1 MWPKSLPL
9 QGFMPQPLRFNFCSK
24 ELANCSKMYQEYV
37 NYSNFK
43 MSDNS
48 HVSIQISSI
57 NIERYK
63 VVENREIGKNLLRQN
78 NKTYS
83 EQM

>member
-1 MWPKSLPL
+1 
-9 QGFMPQPLRFNFCSK
+9 
-24 ELANCSKMYQEYV
+24 
-37 NYSNFK
+37 
-43 MSDNS
+43 MSDDS
-48 HVSIQISSI
+48 HVSIQILSI

-63 VVENREIGKNLLRQN
+63 VVENREIEKNLLRQN